1 MVGCVGNH
9 LGTDLLP
16 GNKFLAVEVTQFEA
30 CLEQSEQALVD
41 YFLGKTESAGKL
53 YIYDNNEIRKL
64 EIRSEKID

>member
-41 YFLGKTESAGKL
+41 FFLGYLTLCYGL
-53 YIYDNNEIRKL
+53 G
-64 EIRSEKID
+64 